1 MTCLAIEV
9 LHLPAS
15 SMGSAYWGNKTRVS
29 KSIGTWGQVQ
39 GEACKYKGRWS
50 EHSGVGGRDK
60 FGGVE
65 GQAEEKEGSGH
76 VFQVGVNEGVTAE
89 EDGDFER
96 SPLIR

>member
-1 MTCLAIEV
+1 M
-9 LHLPAS
+9 
-15 SMGSAYWGNKTRVS
+15 
-29 KSIGTWGQVQ
+29 
-39 GEACKYKGRWS
+39 
-50 EHSGVGGRDK
+50 GGRDN

-65 GQAEEKEGSGH
+65 GQVKEKEGSGH